1 MYHTDKYNITGVDKT
16 VKCACISDLAVIAAG
31 HHKRKNLTK
40 YLEFKIQKSD
50 FGRQK
55 NKKIFTKIYRPY

>member
-1 MYHTDKYNITGVDKT
+1 MKDTATKSATSQICKT
-16 VKCACISDLAVIAAG
+16 LAVIAAG